1 MVDSKLQLSLSGFL
15 AFPMLGRVP
24 NCTIRYFVSFL
35 TYVVTKGQI
44 FITEEDTIFTLGL
57 LGVQLLALDWSTI
70 NV

>member
-15 AFPMLGRVP
+15 AFHMLGRVP
-24 NCTIRYFVSFL
+24 HSTVRYFASFL

-44 FITEEDTIFTLGL
+44 FITEEDTTFTLGL
-57 LGVQLLALDWSTI
+57 LWVQLSALDWSTI